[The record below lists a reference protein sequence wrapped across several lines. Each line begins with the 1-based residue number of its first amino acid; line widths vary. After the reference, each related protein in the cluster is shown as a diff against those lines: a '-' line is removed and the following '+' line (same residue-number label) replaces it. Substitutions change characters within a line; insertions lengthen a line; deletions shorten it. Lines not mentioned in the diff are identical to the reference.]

1 MKHPLHA
8 WEGVSHDVNCAALY
22 NDDTRQLENVAV
34 AVKLSTFDSK
44 DANRDSHG
52 LEIMEAIKFP
62 TVTFSSQSIKTNA
75 DGSLT
80 ATGKLTY
87 HGITK
92 PVTIQATRRD
102 EAGKLILRGSF
113 TYNLTD
119 FNLERPSLLGVKTED
134 EVKMTF
140 VVSFKI

>member
-1 MKHPLHA
+1 
-8 WEGVSHDVNCAALY
+8 VSHDVNCAALY
-22 NDDTRQLENVAV
+22 NDDTKQLQSVAV
-34 AVKLSTFDSK
+34 AVKLSTFDSR

-52 LEIMEAIKFP
+52 LEIMESIKYP
-62 TVTFSSQSIKTNA
+62 NVTFSSQSITTNA

-87 HGITK
+87 HGLTK
-92 PVTIQATRRD
+92 PISIKVTRRD
-102 EAGKLILRGSF
+102 EAGKLICDGNF

-134 EVKMTF
+134 EVKMKFT
-140 VVSFKI
+140 VVFKI